1 MTVKLT
7 ISLPDDLAA
16 IAQSQPNTSAYIA
29 EALRHRVRSDAL
41 QRALDQAGI
50 DDIPEEEY
58 ARIVREHREIARRRD
73 DPKFQAE
80 NAATLERWRQGI
92 IP

>member
-1 MTVKLT
+1 MKLT

-16 IAQSQPNTSAYIA
+16 IAQGQPNTSAYIA
-29 EALRHRVRSDAL
+29 EALRQRVRSEAL

-50 DDIPEEEY
+50 DEIPPEEY
-58 ARIVREHREIARRRD
+58 AKIIKRHREIDAMRE
-73 DPKFQAE
+73 DPEFRAK